1 MNRLELLNALQRIDI
16 RIEEN
21 RRATQEAQTRLAN
34 DAALVAARNDLDVS
48 KRQTGDR
55 RARLRMLELEADG
68 IGERIKELD
77 ARLYG
82 GRVSNP
88 KELDGLQH
96 EELMLKRQKS
106 EIEDRMLELMAEIET
121 AEVQVKAK
129 SKALEKITAEWAAS
143 MTHDQ
148 AQLAELA
155 SGLEKLTAQR
165 EHLRTQIASADL
177 QVYDDLTRAKKGRP
191 GATIKGVSCSAC
203 GFQVPSGVAS
213 RTKMGELA
221 FCTNCGRILV
231 P

>member
-1 MNRLELLNALQRIDI
+1 MNRLELLNALQLIDI

-21 RRATQEAQTRLAN
+21 RRATPETQARLAN
-34 DAALVAARNDLDVS
+34 DSALVAARNDLDVF
-48 KRQTGDR
+48 KRQTGDQ

-129 SKALEKITAEWAAS
+129 SSAFDKITAERTAA
-143 MTHDQ
+143 MAHDQ
-148 AQLAELA
+148 AQLTELA

-165 EHLRTQIASADL
+165 EQLRTQIAPADL
-177 QVYDDLTRAKKGRP
+177 QVYDDLARAKKGRP
-191 GATIKGVSCSAC
+191 VATIKGVSCSAC